1 MICLPC
7 SSLLFDLK
15 YTPTR
20 AHSDTPYSH
29 NYTLTQSI
37 IQTHTHTEAHVNTQ
51 ISNQIVIFLA
61 GGPAR
66 LPSLLDSELFT
77 PPWDTARSFL
87 CPSLCEPQF
96 TFWKMRTAHPGCLT
110 GPPWKPSERR
120 EATEF
125 LLNAGILCKITR
137 GQSSC
142 SFGFYHNN
150 SSPPCGRSCTPRP
163 HTHTTGPPRLGWL
176 CGARSVPRARK
187 PCAFVRPEPRPG
199 WYPLNHSVGHQ
210 KQPLL
215 SESSAVPLIFFKA
228 TRETEPY
235 KCFKQSSEVEAKFL
249 LFPPLWQAAAP
260 FQKQA
265 EVGRGEKAPGS
276 GSP

>member
-110 GPPWKPSERR
+110 GPPWKPSERPR
-120 EATEF
+120 
-125 LLNAGILCKITR
+125 N
-137 GQSSC
+137 SC
-142 SFGFYHNN
+142 SMPGY
-150 SSPPCGRSCTPRP
+150 SAKSPVASP
-163 HTHTTGPPRLGWL
+163 HAVLVFIIIILHHHADAPVPPAPPRRLPHG
-176 CGARSVPRARK
+176 
-187 PCAFVRPEPRPG
+187 
-199 WYPLNHSVGHQ
+199 
-210 KQPLL
+210 QP
-215 SESSAVPLIFFKA
+215 P
-228 TRETEPY
+228 
-235 KCFKQSSEVEAKFL
+235 
-249 LFPPLWQAAAP
+249 
-260 FQKQA
+260 
-265 EVGRGEKAPGS
+265 
-276 GSP
+276 